1 MSRSLLA
8 VPAVYLVGAIVLAVV
23 LPTADDSLGVSLR
36 EGVGIVTARDI
47 LSATATGMI
56 AFTGLVIAGVLV
68 VVQFAAGQYSPRL
81 VLWFRRDRL
90 VKHAIGSFLACWVYC
105 LVALTALDRR
115 DSDSA
120 PQLSVGAALL
130 LVLAAAILFL
140 ALLQRVTDRLR
151 PRALYRALLREGVQA
166 AHALYP
172 HALEEADGVVGT
184 LEPSAGPTRIVR
196 SRAQAGVIMSF
207 DRVALERAAE
217 AGDLT
222 IELVHAVG
230 EYVGPGEELLQIHGS
245 GALDENLLCDAIEIG
260 EERTVEQDPAFA
272 MRIIVDTA
280 IRALSPAVNDPTTAV
295 HGIDVLEVLVREI
308 AGRDLDASF
317 ARDPGGR
324 IRVAWRSPAWG
335 DVLDLAFDEIRAYGA
350 SSIQICR
357 RLRAALEDLRAATA
371 PSRHALI
378 DEHLARLDASIAC
391 AYVPGSP
398 DGDLAQIPDRTGIG
412 LRR

>member
-1 MSRSLLA
+1 VA
-8 VPAVYLVGAIVLAVV
+8 AIVLAVA
-23 LPTADDSLGVSLR
+23 LPTADDNLGVSLR

-120 PQLSVGAALL
+120 PQLTVGAALV
-130 LVLAAAILFL
+130 LVLVAAILFL

-151 PRALYRALLREGVQA
+151 PRALYRALLREGLHA

-172 HALEEADGVVGT
+172 HALEEADGASGAP
-184 LEPSAGPTRIVR
+184 EPSAGPTRPVL
-196 SRAQAGVIMSF
+196 SRAEAGVIMSF
-207 DRVALERAAE
+207 DRVALEKAAE

-222 IELVHAVG
+222 VELVHAVG
-230 EYVGPGEELLQIHGS
+230 EYLGPGEVLLRVHGT
-245 GALDENLLCDAIEIG
+245 GALDEDTLCDAVEIG

-317 ARDPGGR
+317 ARDPSGR
-324 IRVAWRSPAWG
+324 IRVAWRSPAWA
-335 DVLDLAFDEIRAYGA
+335 DVLDLAFDEIRAYGG
-350 SSIQICR
+350 SSVQICR

-398 DGDLAQIPDRTGIG
+398 DRDLAQIADRTGIG